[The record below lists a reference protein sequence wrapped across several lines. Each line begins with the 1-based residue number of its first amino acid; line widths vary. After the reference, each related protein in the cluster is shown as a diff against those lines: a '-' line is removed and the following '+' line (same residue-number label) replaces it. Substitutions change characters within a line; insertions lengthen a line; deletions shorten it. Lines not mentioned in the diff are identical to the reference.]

1 MLLAALVLAAES
13 LEDLINE
20 AAQTKNWP
28 MLAAA
33 AVILIVPVVLK
44 ALGKSVPLLDQ
55 ALSWAQKALPMMRK
69 KEVPPAPEGEPQGV
83 AKVVPIEDAKK
94 GPNP

>member
-1 MLLAALVLAAES
+1 MWTLILAVEPT

-20 AAQTKNWP
+20 AAQSKNWP

-55 ALSWAQKALPMMRK
+55 ALAWAQKALPMLK
-69 KEVPPAPEGEPQGV
+69 KKAPPPAPEGEPQGV
-83 AKVVPIEDAKK
+83 AKVVPIESAKK
-94 GPNP
+94 DEQP